1 MKELLTKSLDRFR
14 GAVNLLV
21 VDDDIHILGSLE
33 TTFSSPVFKKT
44 MMESYD
50 HAVDAVRPGAM
61 WHCWVLDIDLGENKT
76 GIDLMKAGP
85 GFPFVIIL
93 SGLQSMRVASEA
105 VKGGAMAVFDK
116 NPDFM
121 ERFYDETCRTAALGY
136 VLGGKQSQYLDT
148 YKLLGASIVRTPEA
162 WAEQACV
169 TLRQLHRICELHPF
183 GTPKATLS
191 MYYTLYA
198 LLLKGRPPFTDAPP
212 KGIGEENAGYVSEC
226 ISYTLRKN

>member
-14 GAVNLLV
+14 GSVNLLV

-33 TTFSSPVFKKT
+33 ATFSSPVFKKT
-44 MMESYD
+44 MIDSYG
-50 HAVDAVRPGAM
+50 HAVDAVRPGAV
-61 WHCWVLDIDLGENKT
+61 WHCWVLDIDLGENKS

-85 GFPFVIIL
+85 LFPFVIIL

-116 NPDFM
+116 NPEFM
-121 ERFYDETCRTAALGY
+121 EGFYNETCRTAALGY
-136 VLGGKQSQYLDT
+136 VLGGKHSQYLDT
-148 YKLLGASIVRTPEA
+148 YKLLGASIIRTPEA

-183 GTPKATLS
+183 GTPRATMSTFYSL
-191 MYYTLYA
+191 YT
-198 LLLKGRPPFTDAPP
+198 LLLKRRLPFTDALPP
-212 KGIGEENAGYVSEC
+212 VFKPEDAGYIREC
-226 ISYTLRKN
+226 IAYTLRKN